1 MQQLHEKLEQ
11 LPYKAE
17 WLQQGICLIEDP
29 TERHQIE
36 YRNPVEAIKSLWTD
50 PLLADQ
56 LVYRPEKMYA
66 DNTRKSRLYNEMW
79 IGQWWNK
86 MQVKNKFS
94 FIIFEYWPNSY

>member
-56 LVYRPEKMYA
+56 LVYQPEKMYV
-66 DNTRKSRLYNEMW
+66 DESHSSRLYNKMW
-79 IGQWWNK
+79 TGSWWWSI
-86 MQVKNKFS
+86 QVPS
-94 FIIFEYWPNSY
+94 IFLS

>member
-11 LPYKAE
+11 PPYKAE
-17 WLQQGICLIEDP
+17 WLQQGICIIEHP

-66 DNTRKSRLYNEMW
+66 DESRNSRLYNEMW
-79 IGQWWNK
+79 TGSWWWSI
-86 MQVKNKFS
+86 QVPS
-94 FIIFEYWPNSY
+94 IFLS